1 MSEKITKTILNKEVQ
16 AIQSQLTAP
25 NLGTDKQFIN
35 INGSNLIFESNTNST
50 LNYKLPNPIKLDVG
64 DKVTLYQ
71 AFVNE
76 SGLNQDTITFQ
87 EDVYEELSFL
97 YYVPSQGFYGLGTN
111 ASTSNGAVFN
121 PDGGA
126 KMRIFNTDYS
136 EIHAHPSVFTTTQDQ
151 FYTGHQGSNALV
163 QLPTWNTVFNSL
175 AFAREFNSLYTPE
188 PLDNDT
194 NIFGGDNGQPFYL
207 MESYTTRSEYPERTA
222 QVTPETSNR
231 NYIKP
236 AYGTSNVLIPAGNY
250 DLDALARL
258 VTEQINGAKLKNQ
271 NSNYLSDRLYNPTSA
286 NYANS
291 DTNDV
296 FGDPQNSLITKVFT
310 TSSLKNGDYV
320 TGDPDPYAWDMNYLN
335 ITKGSD
341 ETDERLPIFAMGDL
355 AVSPDTFEAWIRC
368 SSNTVQQDA
377 NADPIE
383 TYDVVKCLL
392 PIIGD
397 SYTSNRA
404 FYTYWMDNLL
414 HIPDIEP
421 DLGEGNPEQAA
432 IANLSSF
439 NNRSLY
445 WIRPEKE
452 VANKIKTGAGGIS
465 PGFSLNTDKYVGTH
479 SFELSYGKNRATR
492 FSLNNLHEPTKISS
506 INPDGT
512 VNNFSGQQATKYNIP
527 SDDFLLTKYP
537 IEASSG
543 IMVTNFCG
551 GSVKNTDMYKKLK
564 KELDDIP
571 DKSSRKF
578 LLKEY
583 ELKTK
588 KFHEFFENE
597 RDARNAYKNTL
608 WARLGFEY
616 NQLGDISN
624 NIDTINTLNQRKMT
638 DANGGYKKYI
648 DLMKRD
654 KYPPMGIHKLK
665 GLITHNAFD
674 FSDIQSCAN
683 MGSLPLEEKGN
694 IINMYSQR
702 SFAKMSNVVTKVS
715 MTNSLASN
723 GKSKQSN
730 GVATVTFGNNFSVL
744 CDSQSFDASGLPN
757 LNNGNSYYLIHSN
770 VVKPNGL
777 DSNSE
782 TMNLLGVMSKQNSS
796 NDTIYSVDGVPNINT
811 EEKVLTKLE
820 IQIKNP
826 DGSVVPDSVIGKN
839 SGFVLMIEK
848 AIKPGLVNMA
858 QV

>member
-50 LNYKLPNPIKLDVG
+50 LNYKLPNPIKLDIG

-111 ASTSNGAVFN
+111 ASTSNGALYN
-121 PDGGA
+121 PDGGE

-151 FYTGHQGSNALV
+151 FYTGHQGTDPTA
-163 QLPTWNTVFNSL
+163 QLPTWNTIFNEL
-175 AFAREFNSLYTPE
+175 AWARNFGTLYTGG

-207 MESYTTRSEYPERTA
+207 MESYTKDSEYPERTA

-296 FGDPQNSLITKVFT
+296 FGDPQNSLVTKVFT
-310 TSSLKNGDYV
+310 SSSLTNGRYV
-320 TGDPDPYAWDMNYLN
+320 TGTAEPYDRDINYLN
-335 ITKGSD
+335 ISKGND
-341 ETDERLPIFAMGDL
+341 TDPNVLPVFSMGDF

-368 SSNTVQQDA
+368 SSNTVQQEA

-397 SYTSNRA
+397 SYTSNGA
-404 FYTYWMDNLL
+404 IDTYWMDNLY

-421 DLGEGNPEQAA
+421 NPSEGNAEQSA
-432 IANLSSF
+432 IANLSSY

-445 WIRPEKE
+445 WIRPAKE
-452 VANKIKTGAGGIS
+452 VADKVRTGAGGIS

-492 FSLNNLHEPTKISS
+492 FSLNN
-506 INPDGT
+506 
-512 VNNFSGQQATKYNIP
+512 
-527 SDDFLLTKYP
+527 
-537 IEASSG
+537 
-543 IMVTNFCG
+543 
-551 GSVKNTDMYKKLK
+551 
-564 KELDDIP
+564 
-571 DKSSRKF
+571 
-578 LLKEY
+578 
-583 ELKTK
+583 
-588 KFHEFFENE
+588 
-597 RDARNAYKNTL
+597 
-608 WARLGFEY
+608 
-616 NQLGDISN
+616 
-624 NIDTINTLNQRKMT
+624 
-638 DANGGYKKYI
+638 
-648 DLMKRD
+648 
-654 KYPPMGIHKLK
+654 
-665 GLITHNAFD
+665 
-674 FSDIQSCAN
+674 
-683 MGSLPLEEKGN
+683 
-694 IINMYSQR
+694 
-702 SFAKMSNVVTKVS
+702 
-715 MTNSLASN
+715 
-723 GKSKQSN
+723 
-730 GVATVTFGNNFSVL
+730 
-744 CDSQSFDASGLPN
+744 
-757 LNNGNSYYLIHSN
+757 
-770 VVKPNGL
+770 
-777 DSNSE
+777 
-782 TMNLLGVMSKQNSS
+782 
-796 NDTIYSVDGVPNINT
+796 
-811 EEKVLTKLE
+811 
-820 IQIKNP
+820 
-826 DGSVVPDSVIGKN
+826 
-839 SGFVLMIEK
+839 
-848 AIKPGLVNMA
+848 
-858 QV
+858 